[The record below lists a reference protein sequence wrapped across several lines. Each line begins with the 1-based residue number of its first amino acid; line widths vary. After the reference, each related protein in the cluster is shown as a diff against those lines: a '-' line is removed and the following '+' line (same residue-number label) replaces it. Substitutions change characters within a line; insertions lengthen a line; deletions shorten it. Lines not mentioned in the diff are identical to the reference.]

1 MFFVPFL
8 GSLVS
13 SAFATAGALSAGAAT
28 ATTAA
33 VTMLPGGSAIAATTT
48 AVGKVVGAKV
58 AATVTAAGG
67 SGLTAGMSNAIAANT
82 TTAAM
87 NRKVL
92 KVAKDIGC

>member
-13 SAFATAGALSAGAAT
+13 SAFAT
-28 ATTAA
+28 
-33 VTMLPGGSAIAATTT
+33 
-48 AVGKVVGAKV
+48 
-58 AATVTAAGG
+58 AGG